1 MNIDFTSRTGESQKR
16 SVAMGL
22 ADAAAKRVN
31 EMNATRSNEMDAA
44 NKYAEENKDAFANYD
59 SLSSRG
65 GKYTKKRKARKSR
78 KSSFKKSTFK
88 KSRAKFGS
96 RKYKKKY

>member
-1 MNIDFTSRTGESQKR
+1 MDIDFTSRTGESQKR

-44 NKYAEENKDAFANYD
+44 SKYAEENKDAFANYD

-65 GKYTKKRKARKSR
+65 GKYTKKRRSKRKARKSR
-78 KSSFKKSTFK
+78 KSSFKKSRGK
-88 KSRAKFGS
+88 R
-96 RKYKKKY
+96 RK

>member
-1 MNIDFTSRTGESQKR
+1 MDIDFTSRTGESQKR

-31 EMNATRSNEMDAA
+31 EMNAMRSNEMDAA
-44 NKYAEENKDAFANYD
+44 NKYAEENGDAFANYD

-65 GKYTKKRKARKSR
+65 GKFKRTAKRSKSRKSKAKRRKSR
-78 KSSFKKSTFK
+78 KNRGK
-88 KSRAKFGS
+88 G
-96 RKYKKKY
+96 RK

>member
-1 MNIDFTSRTGESQKR
+1 MDIDFTSRTGESQKR

-22 ADAAAKRVN
+22 ANAAAKRVN
-31 EMNATRSNEMDAA
+31 EMNAMRSNEMDAA

-65 GKYTKKRKARKSR
+65 GKYTKKRMSKRKARKSR
-78 KSSFKKSTFK
+78 KSSFKKSRGK
-88 KSRAKFGS
+88 R
-96 RKYKKKY
+96 RK